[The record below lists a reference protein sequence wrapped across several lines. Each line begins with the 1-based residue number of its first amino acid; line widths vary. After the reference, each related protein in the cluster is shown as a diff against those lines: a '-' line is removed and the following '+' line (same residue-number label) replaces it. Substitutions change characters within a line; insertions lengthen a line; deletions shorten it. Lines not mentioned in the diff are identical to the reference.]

1 MNDKMKIIQ
10 ALENSNILMKGVTK
24 TIKNETKEQ
33 KQRFLSML
41 FIRKSINRKRNCK
54 SWFRSPSVLYFK
66 K

>member
-1 MNDKMKIIQ
+1 
-10 ALENSNILMKGVTK
+10 MKGVTK

-33 KQRFLSML
+33 EQRFLSIL